1 MKKILFFMGLLV
13 NVMVADNKTINTL
26 ACLYKEI
33 NPKEIFKEK
42 DLEKLEHINN
52 LLYADAH
59 KDKFFLKALVLD
71 YYYKANN
78 IDNIY
83 KKAYQVAHVTEKEQV
98 GLYYA
103 FYLQRVGM
111 YKEAIKH
118 LRGME
123 IISSKKL
130 DIPKRIAYVYELF
143 GEQKDVEINSY
154 FNIKKVDFNDVGAE
168 INECSKL

>member
-1 MKKILFFMGLLV
+1 
-13 NVMVADNKTINTL
+13 
-26 ACLYKEI
+26 
-33 NPKEIFKEK
+33 
-42 DLEKLEHINN
+42 
-52 LLYADAH
+52 
-59 KDKFFLKALVLD
+59 
-71 YYYKANN
+71 
-78 IDNIY
+78 
-83 KKAYQVAHVTEKEQV
+83 
-98 GLYYA
+98 
-103 FYLQRVGM
+103 M

-154 FNIKKVDFNDVGAE
+154 FNIKKVDFIDVGAE